1 MTEHIRSAFASSP
14 FAITLFTSDLPESKG
29 FYGKALGLQQVYE
42 DEVSAVYSC
51 GQTMINLLADSQAPD
66 LVAPAQAGR
75 PERISA
81 LCTLRCADV
90 DSAVAEL
97 LNAGVQVVNGPV
109 DQPWGVRTAIFRD
122 PSGHAWELAN
132 HA

>member
-1 MTEHIRSAFASSP
+1 MTEHIRTAFSNSP
-14 FAITLFTSDLPESKG
+14 FAITLFTTDLSKSKI
-29 FYGKALGLQQVYE
+29 FYGTALGLQQVYE

-81 LCTLRCADV
+81 LYTLRCADV

-97 LNAGVQVVNGPV
+97 LNAGVRIPYS
-109 DQPWGVRTAIFRD
+109 PPCTS
-122 PSGHAWELAN
+122 P
-132 HA
+132 